1 MVTRNLTSL
10 DANSVAALHGVAFKE
25 FFLTKLGSK
34 FLSAFY
40 KSIFKSDKSINVGL
54 FEGETLVGF
63 AVGAKYRKSFYYDIL
78 KRNFLTLG
86 WYALIP
92 LFSNPSYF
100 YKLYISLTTSDTID
114 GSIQDDATLLS
125 ICIESSASSA
135 GHGSVLL
142 SKFEDLAFQYSDLI
156 SLTTDAD
163 NNSYVNS
170 FYIKKGYSMVEVFY
184 QGKRRMNL
192 YIKQKI

>member
-1 MVTRNLTSL
+1 MIIRNLKVL
-10 DANSVAALHGVAFKE
+10 DANAVANLHRVAFKN

-40 KSIFKSDKSINVGL
+40 KSIFESENSISVGL

-63 AVGAKYRKSFYYDIL
+63 AVGAKNRKSFYYDIL
-78 KRNFLTLG
+78 KSNFLTLG

-92 LFSNPSYF
+92 LFSNPLYF
-100 YKLYISLTTSDTID
+100 YRLYISLISSNSIN
-114 GSIQDDATLLS
+114 GSIEDDATLLS
-125 ICIESSASSA
+125 ICIENSSGSA
-135 GHGSVLL
+135 GHGSLL
-142 SKFEDLAFQYSDLI
+142 LAKFEELAFQYSDLI

-170 FYIKKGYSMVEVFY
+170 FYIKKGYTIVKVFY

-192 YIKQKI
+192 YLKQKF